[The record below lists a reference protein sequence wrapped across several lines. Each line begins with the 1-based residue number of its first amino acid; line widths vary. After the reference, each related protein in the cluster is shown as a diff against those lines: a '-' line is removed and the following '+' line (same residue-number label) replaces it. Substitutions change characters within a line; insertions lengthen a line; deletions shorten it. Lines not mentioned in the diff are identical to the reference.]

1 MSSHTASPLFTGYLE
16 FKHRRGKKKCQYTA
30 QIPMRQ
36 FFFPQKCKEEMHL
49 VKKHEAILW
58 YHVLGAC
65 VCSIQTLSN
74 VTVLLG
80 TLSWYPLKTFE
91 GGRRE

>member
-1 MSSHTASPLFTGYLE
+1 MPIYCTDTNEAV
-16 FKHRRGKKKCQYTA
+16 
-30 QIPMRQ
+30 
-36 FFFPQKCKEEMHL
+36 FFPQKCKEEMHL

-80 TLSWYPLKTFE
+80 TLFWYPLKTFE